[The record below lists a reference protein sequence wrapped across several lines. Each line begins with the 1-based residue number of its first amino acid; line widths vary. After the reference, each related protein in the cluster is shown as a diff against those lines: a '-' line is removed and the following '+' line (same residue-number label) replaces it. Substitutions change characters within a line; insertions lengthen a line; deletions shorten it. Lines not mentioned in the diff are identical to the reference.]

1 MAAQQA
7 SRAGQHLVVAVSR
20 ILLLA
25 GTAEARILAERLSAL
40 RGVELVSSLAGRVSQ
55 PVLPP
60 GQTRIGGFG
69 DAEGLAAYLAEHRIS
84 AVVDATHPFAAQV
97 TAHAAVAC
105 ADAGLPLLVL
115 RRPGWVA
122 GPGDDWRRV
131 PALPDALAVVRGE
144 RAGSVLLTL
153 GRRGPEAFAADSA
166 RHYVIRCVDPP
177 DGDLPPRHTIVLDRG
192 PFGLAGERMLLREH
206 RVGLLVTRDSG
217 GRWTEAKLVA
227 ARELGLP
234 VVMIDR
240 PPLPEN
246 VRTASAVADAEEWVR
261 GF

>member
-1 MAAQQA
+1 
-7 SRAGQHLVVAVSR
+7 VSR
-20 ILLLA
+20 ILLLG

-40 RGVELVSSLAGRVSQ
+40 RGVELISSLAGRVSQ
-55 PVLPP
+55 PVLPS

-69 DAEGLAAYLAEHRIS
+69 DAAGLTGYLAEHRIS
-84 AVVDATHPFAAQV
+84 AVVDATHPFATQV
-97 TAHAAVAC
+97 TAHAAAAC

-115 RRPGWVA
+115 RRPGWAA

-131 PALPDALAVVRGE
+131 PALPDALAAIQGE
-144 RAGSVLLTL
+144 HVGSVLLTL

-192 PFGLAGERMLLREH
+192 PFGLAGERALLREH
-206 RVGLLVTRDSG
+206 RADLLVTRDSG
-217 GRWTEAKLVA
+217 GRWTAAKLVA

-240 PPLPEN
+240 PPLPED
-246 VRTASAVADAEEWVR
+246 VRTVADVADAEEWVR